1 MFAWSNVFLSV
12 DDILVSFNDDYSGL
26 FISPLANNAYTLSLE
41 MIDSSFLC
49 DIPKYIGFIFSQIHA
64 HTSPR
69 VCQKTHMETCWFILQ
84 WKRDTSQLH
93 ECCGGN
99 KLNLRVKLIFM
110 YYIVMCWVNLSDL
123 WLIMIHFIIS
133 SLIKFFFLFPK
144 QLILVPTWNPEWY
157 VGLIDWFFFF
167 RTSTVPIW
175 QWSVIKY
182 HCSMFYMPLYYV
194 SPLVSLWISL
204 IDASKPYQIEPD
216 LKTISVIRAS
226 NHELVY

>member
-12 DDILVSFNDDYSGL
+12 DDILVSFNVRKVSNYYSGL

-41 MIDSSFLC
+41 MIDSSFLY

-64 HTSPR
+64 HTSPC

-93 ECCGGN
+93 EYCGGN

-110 YYIVMCWVNLSDL
+110 YYIVMCWVNVSDL
-123 WLIMIHFIIS
+123 WLITIHFIIS

-144 QLILVPTWNPEWY
+144 QLILVPTRNPEWY
-157 VGLIDWFFFF
+157 VGLIDWFFLEHQQ
-167 RTSTVPIW
+167 S
-175 QWSVIKY
+175 QYDSE
-182 HCSMFYMPLYYV
+182 
-194 SPLVSLWISL
+194 VSLNITTVCFIYLCIVSL
-204 IDASKPYQIEPD
+204 LCPLWK
-216 LKTISVIRAS
+216 LKLLWVFEFHLLMLQNLTR
-226 NHELVY
+226 